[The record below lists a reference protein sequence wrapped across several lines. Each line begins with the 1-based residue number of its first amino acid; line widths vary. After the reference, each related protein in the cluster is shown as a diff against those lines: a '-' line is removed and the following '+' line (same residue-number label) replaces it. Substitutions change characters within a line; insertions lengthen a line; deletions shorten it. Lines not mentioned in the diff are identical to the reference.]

1 MALDGGGGGGGG
13 PVGVANTFT
22 GPASA
27 FEVIG
32 EHVYVLTG
40 SIDADNNVTNL
51 FEATTGNYYVLAK
64 LQPLHFSTG
73 SSDNA
78 TFQIYMNG
86 IEVIT
91 TLIDGYAAAAT
102 SPAVSPFNEI
112 NFIIPAYTV
121 LKVDGYNR
129 SSSATIGLG
138 FVLTG
143 RRYRD

>member
-1 MALDGGGGGGGG
+1 MALITGAGNPLGGS
-13 PVGVANTFT
+13 FT

-32 EHVYVLTG
+32 DHVYVLTG
-40 SIDADNNVTNL
+40 SIDADNNITNL
-51 FEATTGNYYVLAK
+51 FEATTGNYYTVAK
-64 LQPLHFSTG
+64 FQPLHFSTG

-86 IEVIT
+86 QEVIT
-91 TLIDGYAAAAT
+91 TLADGYPASAAA
-102 SPAVSPFNEI
+102 SPFNEI
-112 NFIIPAYTV
+112 NLIIPAYTV
-121 LKVDGYNR
+121 VKVDGYNR
-129 SSSATIGLG
+129 SSSSTIGLG

>member
-1 MALDGGGGGGGG
+1 MALLGGGVGGAGNPLGGS
-13 PVGVANTFT
+13 FT

-32 EHVYVLTG
+32 KHVYVLTG

-51 FEATTGNYYVLAK
+51 FEATTGNYYTVAK

-86 IEVIT
+86 TEVIT

-102 SPAVSPFNEI
+102 SAAVSPFNEI
-112 NFIIPAYTV
+112 NFIIPTYTV

-129 SSSATIGLG
+129 SSGSTIGLG

-143 RRYRD
+143 RRYKGQ